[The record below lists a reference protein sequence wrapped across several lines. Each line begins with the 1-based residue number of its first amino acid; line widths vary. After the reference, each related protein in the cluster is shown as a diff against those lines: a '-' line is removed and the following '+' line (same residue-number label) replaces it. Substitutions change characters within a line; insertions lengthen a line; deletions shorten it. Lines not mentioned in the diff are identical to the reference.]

1 MQKLYEGKAKTI
13 YAAPNA
19 DELIVY
25 FKDSATAGNGV
36 KKAEIQNKGV
46 LNNTITDLIFEYLQ
60 KFGIKTHYIKKLS
73 DREQLVKKVEIIP
86 LEVIVRNISAGS
98 FAKRY
103 GVKEG
108 IVFQFPTFEVSYK
121 RDDLGDPLLAE
132 DHAIALGIV
141 NRREFEILRNESY
154 KINTLLQTLFD
165 KAGITL
171 VDFKLE
177 FGKLPSGQIIL
188 ADEFSPDNSRL
199 WDKATGKKLDKDN
212 FRNDLGDLTSAYEI
226 VLERLRNVLK

>member
-13 YAAPNA
+13 FQAPNA

-25 FKDSATAGNGV
+25 FKDSATAGNGA
-36 KKAEIQNKGV
+36 KKAEIKNKGI
-46 LNNTITDLIFEYLQ
+46 LNNTITDLIFQYLI
-60 KFGIKTHYIKKLS
+60 KNGIKTHYVKKLS

-108 IVFQFPTFEVSYK
+108 IVFTHPTFEVSYK
-121 RDDLGDPLLAE
+121 KDELGDPLLAK
-132 DHAIALGIV
+132 DHAIALNIV
-141 NRREFEILRNESY
+141 TEAEFEKLRSETY
-154 KINTLLQTLFD
+154 KVNDLLKKLFD
-165 KAGITL
+165 KANITL

-177 FGKLPSGQIIL
+177 FGKLPNGEIVL

-199 WDKATGKKLDKDN
+199 WDKDTKQKLDKDN
-212 FRNDLGDLTSAYEI
+212 FRNDLGDLISAYEI
-226 VLERLRNVLK
+226 VLERLKNALK